1 MDSILEIFFLP
12 PMAVGRLGSGTT
24 PLASFCWAEANTR
37 HDANETIIEPAVSLR
52 VEPDGSVTPYLPSE
66 IAFKDDDG
74 KIRPVAPFFELWAK
88 LQSEHGGT
96 VDVPVTLGLLR
107 QLGAS
112 PHDISYEI
120 TLANHKAARRSGDP
134 ACAFS
139 ARIVLGGA
147 DHVPRELLAFSPH
160 TAGQKP
166 LVRPENPIPLGT
178 FQVIKPVR
186 QPDDAATQHADV
198 DCSILRVRFT
208 PPKGL
213 VYGPPTAVNGPSPQV
228 MPGVYE
234 AAGIQFGRV
243 HEIVP
248 PERRILNPDT
258 VWSKYIMMNGQFE
271 DPQPQDG
278 YDGAAVGNFQSWGC
292 VDDTSDGL
300 IVASL
305 AMHGRRFRAAAR
317 VFSSPPDFAP
327 DRRPVYSIADDIA
340 DRELPLPPVTKATF
354 EDSKNEIVDLFHRA
368 FETASL
374 FNLDAIRT
382 RALQENRVRL
392 GKHVGPPGLDQP
404 RAGGESMTAQDTPYV
419 DRLPVLAPQQP
430 SRFTGGGAELPLPY
444 TAVVSHVHSA
454 LKDEAVLID
463 FLRRRADAVERLIRP
478 PFGRMHEMP
487 AEPKAD
493 ADPHYRDPRVFRDQL
508 HDMRMPPYMRDAN
521 LQPLSLSWRQYHL
534 LTGVIDYL
542 RSIEPAAGPPHSG
555 ETTPP
560 NPAAEA
566 GHE

>member
-1 MDSILEIFFLP
+1 VDSIVELFFLP
-12 PMAVGRLGSGTT
+12 PMAVARLGSSAT
-24 PLASFCWAEANTR
+24 PLASFSWAEANTR

-52 VEPDGSVTPYLPSE
+52 VEPDGSVTPYLPSAIE
-66 IAFKDDDG
+66 FKDDDG
-74 KIRPVAPFFELWAK
+74 RIRPVAPFFELWAK
-88 LQSEHGGT
+88 LQLEQGGT
-96 VDVPVTLGLLR
+96 IDAPVTLGLLHE
-107 QLGAS
+107 LGAS
-112 PHDISYEI
+112 LSNISYEV

-139 ARIVLGGA
+139 ARVVLGGD
-147 DHVPRELLAFSPH
+147 DHGARELLAFSPH
-160 TAGQKP
+160 TAGQEP

-178 FQVIKPVR
+178 FQVIKP
-186 QPDDAATQHADV
+186 DDAAAQHADV
-198 DCSILRVRFT
+198 DCSIVRVRFT

-213 VYGPPTAVNGPSPQV
+213 VYGPPTAVNGPAPQV

-248 PERRILNPDT
+248 PERRILSAHT
-258 VWSKYIMMNGQFE
+258 VWSQYIMMNGRFE

-305 AMHGRRFRAAAR
+305 SLHGRRFRAAAR

-327 DRRPVYSIADDIA
+327 DRRPIYSIADDIA
-340 DRELPLPPVTKATF
+340 DRELPLPPVGATTF

-392 GKHVGPPGLDQP
+392 GKHVGPPGLDRP
-404 RAGGESMTAQDTPYV
+404 RAGGESMTAEDTPYV
-419 DRLPVLAPQQP
+419 DRLPALAPQQP
-430 SRFTGGGAELPLPY
+430 SRFSAGSAELPLPY
-444 TAVVSHVHSA
+444 TAVISHVHSA
-454 LKDEAVLID
+454 LKDEAMLID
-463 FLRRRADAVERLIRP
+463 FLRRRADAVERVIRP
-478 PFGRMHEMP
+478 PFGRMHEIP
-487 AEPKAD
+487 AQPKPD

-534 LTGVIDYL
+534 LIGVIAYL
-542 RSIEPAAGPPHSG
+542 RSTEPAAGPPHGG
-555 ETTPP
+555 EA
-560 NPAAEA
+560 NPAEP
-566 GHE
+566 GSGGKP

>member
-12 PMAVGRLGSGTT
+12 PMAVARLGGGAT
-24 PLASFCWAEANTR
+24 PLASFSWAQANTR
-37 HDANETIIEPAVSLR
+37 HDANETIIEPALSLQ
-52 VEPDGSVTPYLPSE
+52 VEPDGSVTPFLPDAIE
-66 IAFKDDDG
+66 FKDDDG

-88 LQSEHGGT
+88 VQSGDGGIN
-96 VDVPVTLGLLR
+96 DVPVTLDLLHR
-107 QLGAS
+107 LGVS
-112 PHDISYEI
+112 LHNISYEI
-120 TLANHKAARRSGDP
+120 TLANHKAARRSDDP
-134 ACAFS
+134 ACGFS
-139 ARIVLGGA
+139 ARAVVAGD
-147 DHVPRELLAFSPH
+147 DHVAHELLAFSPH
-160 TAGQKP
+160 TAGQEP
-166 LVRPENPIPLGT
+166 LVRPENPIPLGS
-178 FQVIKPVR
+178 FQVIKPVK
-186 QPDDAATQHADV
+186 PSGDAAKQHADV
-198 DCSILRVRFT
+198 DCSIARVRFT

-213 VYGPPTAVNGPSPQV
+213 VYGPPTAVNGPAPQV

-248 PERRILNPDT
+248 PERRILNEHT
-258 VWSKYIMMNGQFE
+258 VWSKYIMMNGRFE

-300 IVASL
+300 IVATL
-305 AMHGRRFRAAAR
+305 AVHGRGFRAAAR

-327 DRRPVYSIADDIA
+327 DRRPFFSIADDIA
-340 DRELPLPPVTKATF
+340 DRELPLPPVSAATF

-392 GKHVGPPGLDQP
+392 GKHVGPPGLDRP

-430 SRFTGGGAELPLPY
+430 SRFSAGGPDLRLPY

-463 FLRRRADAVERLIRP
+463 FLRRRADAVEQVIRP
-478 PFGRMHEMP
+478 PFARMHQMP
-487 AEPKAD
+487 ADPNAE
-493 ADPHYRDPRVFRDQL
+493 ADPHFRDPRVFRDQL

-521 LQPLSLSWRQYHL
+521 LQPLSLSWRQYDL
-534 LTGVIDYL
+534 LIGVIEYL
-542 RSIEPAAGPPHSG
+542 RTTGPAEDPPQDG
-555 ETTPP
+555 EA
-560 NPAAEA
+560 NPAET
-566 GHE
+566 GSGGRP

>member
-1 MDSILEIFFLP
+1 MDSILEVFFLP
-12 PMAVGRLGSGTT
+12 PMAVARLGSGAT
-24 PLASFCWAEANTR
+24 PLASFSWAQANTR
-37 HDANETIIEPAVSLR
+37 HDANETIIEPALSLR
-52 VEPDGSVTPYLPSE
+52 VEPDGSVTPYLPDAIE
-66 IAFKDDDG
+66 FKDDDG

-88 LQSEHGGT
+88 VQSGDGGIS
-96 VDVPVTLGLLR
+96 DVPVTLDLLQR
-107 QLGAS
+107 LGVS
-112 PHDISYEI
+112 LHNISYEI
-120 TLANHKAARRSGDP
+120 TLANHKAARRSDDP
-134 ACAFS
+134 ACGFS
-139 ARIVLGGA
+139 ARAVVAGD
-147 DHVPRELLAFSPH
+147 DHVAHELLAFSPH
-160 TAGQKP
+160 TAGQEP
-166 LVRPENPIPLGT
+166 LVRPENPIPLGS
-178 FQVIKPVR
+178 FQVIKPLK
-186 QPDDAATQHADV
+186 PSGDAAKQHPDV
-198 DCSILRVRFT
+198 DCSIVRVRFT

-213 VYGPPTAVNGPSPQV
+213 VYGPPTAVNGPAPQV

-248 PERRILNPDT
+248 PERRILNEHT
-258 VWSKYIMMNGQFE
+258 VWSKYIMMNGRFE

-300 IVASL
+300 IVATL
-305 AMHGRRFRAAAR
+305 AVHGRGFRAAAR

-327 DRRPVYSIADDIA
+327 DRRPFFSIADDIA
-340 DRELPLPPVTKATF
+340 DRELPLPPVSDATF

-392 GKHVGPPGLDQP
+392 GKHVGPPGLDRP

-430 SRFTGGGAELPLPY
+430 SRFSAGGPDLRLPY
-444 TAVVSHVHSA
+444 AAVVSHVHSA

-463 FLRRRADAVERLIRP
+463 FLRRRADAVEQVIRP
-478 PFGRMHEMP
+478 PFARMHQMP
-487 AEPKAD
+487 PDPNAE
-493 ADPHYRDPRVFRDQL
+493 ADPHFRDPRVFRDQL

-521 LQPLSLSWRQYHL
+521 LQPLSLSWRQYDL
-534 LTGVIDYL
+534 LIGVIEYL
-542 RSIEPAAGPPHSG
+542 RTTGPAEDPPQDG
-555 ETTPP
+555 EA
-560 NPAAEA
+560 NPAET
-566 GHE
+566 GSGGRP

>member
-1 MDSILEIFFLP
+1 VDSILELFFLP
-12 PMAVGRLGSGTT
+12 PMAVARLGSGAV
-24 PLASFCWAEANTR
+24 PLASFSWAEVNTR

-52 VEPDGSVTPYLPSE
+52 VEPDGSVTPYLPTE
-66 IAFKDDDG
+66 IEFKDDDG
-74 KIRPVAPFFELWAK
+74 RIRPVAPFFELWAK
-88 LQSEHGGT
+88 LQSSQGGT
-96 VDVPVTLGLLR
+96 VEVPVTLDLLHK
-107 QLGAS
+107 LGAS
-112 PHDISYEI
+112 PSDISYEI

-139 ARIVLGGA
+139 ARIEVGGE

-160 TAGQKP
+160 TAGQEP

-178 FQVIKPVR
+178 FQVLKPIKR
-186 QPDDAATQHADV
+186 SGKAAAQYPGV

-213 VYGPPTAVNGPSPQV
+213 VYGPPTAVNGPAPQV

-248 PERRILNPDT
+248 PERRILNEHT
-258 VWSKYIMMNGQFE
+258 VWSKYIMMNGRFE

-305 AMHGRRFRAAAR
+305 AVHGQRFRAAAR

-327 DRRPVYSIADDIA
+327 DRRPFFSIADDIA
-340 DRELPLPPVTKATF
+340 DRELPLSAVDAATF

-382 RALQENRVRL
+382 RALQENRIRL

-430 SRFTGGGAELPLPY
+430 SRFTEGSPELPLPY
-444 TAVVSHVHSA
+444 TAVISHVHSA

-463 FLRRRADAVERLIRP
+463 FLRRRADAVERVIRP
-478 PFGRMHEMP
+478 PFARMHQIP
-487 AEPKAD
+487 AEPKTE

-534 LTGVIDYL
+534 LIGVIEYL
-542 RSIEPAAGPPHSG
+542 RSTGPAAGPPHG
-555 ETTPP
+555 GKA
-560 NPAAEA
+560 NPAET
-566 GHE
+566 GSRGRP

>member
-1 MDSILEIFFLP
+1 VDSILELFFLP
-12 PMAVGRLGSGTT
+12 PMAVARLGSSPT
-24 PLASFCWAEANTR
+24 PLASFSWAEANTR

-52 VEPDGSVTPYLPSE
+52 VEPDDSVAPYLPESIE
-66 IAFKDDDG
+66 FKDDDG
-74 KIRPVAPFFELWAK
+74 SIRPVAPFFELWAK
-88 LQSEHGGT
+88 LQSDRGGT
-96 VDVPVTLGLLR
+96 VEVPVTLDLLHR
-107 QLGAS
+107 LGAS
-112 PHDISYEI
+112 PHNISYEI

-139 ARIVLGGA
+139 ARVVVGGD

-160 TAGQKP
+160 TAGQEP
-166 LVRPENPIPLGT
+166 LVRPEHPIPLGT
-178 FQVIKPVR
+178 LQVIKPVN
-186 QPDDAATQHADV
+186 PSSDAATQHAEV
-198 DCSILRVRFT
+198 DRSILRVRFT

-213 VYGPPTAVNGPSPQV
+213 VYGPPTAVNGPAPQV

-248 PERRILNPDT
+248 LERRILNAHT
-258 VWSKYIMMNGQFE
+258 VWSQYIMMNGHFE

-300 IVASL
+300 IVATL
-305 AMHGRRFRAAAR
+305 AVHGQRFRAAAR

-327 DRRPVYSIADDIA
+327 DRRPFFSIADDIA
-340 DRELPLPPVTKATF
+340 DRELPLAEVTAATF

-374 FNLDAIRT
+374 FDLDSIRT
-382 RALQENRVRL
+382 RALQENRIRL

-404 RAGGESMTAQDTPYV
+404 RAGGESMTAEDSPYV
-419 DRLPVLAPQQP
+419 NRIPVLAPQQP
-430 SRFTGGGAELPLPY
+430 SRFSASSAELPLPF
-444 TAVVSHVHSA
+444 TAAVNHVHSA

-463 FLRRRADAVERLIRP
+463 FLRRRADAVERVIRP
-478 PFGRMHEMP
+478 PFGRIHELP
-487 AEPKAD
+487 AEPKAE

-521 LQPLSLSWRQYHL
+521 LQPLSLSWRQYQL
-534 LTGVIDYL
+534 LIGVIEYL
-542 RSIEPAAGPPHSG
+542 RSTGPDALSNGDETNPTDTGAGGRP
-555 ETTPP
+555 
-560 NPAAEA
+560 
-566 GHE
+566 